1 MWNTSVERSV
11 EMSEQEMKA
20 RSIGE
25 SARILLRGGI
35 VRREI
40 RASLSAVAA
49 IAILQVFFPL
59 TVATQS
65 AFGGHGFKIYGKAL
79 AYAWNVS
86 SVVMALLLGVLCGGE
101 EEENQT
107 ADFAARLP
115 IARLR
120 ILTEKIAGS
129 ALAFCIWGILALLI
143 DFFLLACLNQN
154 PIDTIPQVATAIA
167 ENLFTLPF
175 SWGVL
180 LFFCGLAAGTWTRK
194 VLVAAVI
201 GGLGGWVYGVA
212 GIFIFHGGD
221 IRLAMT
227 QLHWPLAIFWIGA
240 FAALMLAVYR
250 YLIREGT

>member
-1 MWNTSVERSV
+1 M

-35 VRREI
+35 VKREI
-40 RASLSAVAA
+40 RASLSAAAA
-49 IAILQVFFPL
+49 IAIFQAFYPL
-59 TVATQS
+59 IVATQS
-65 AFGGHGFKIYGKAL
+65 AIGGHGFRVYPDDM

-86 SVVMALLLGVLCGGE
+86 SVIMALLLGVLCGGE

-115 IARLR
+115 ISKLR
-120 ILTEKIAGS
+120 ILAEKIVGS
-129 ALAFCIWGILALLI
+129 VLAFCIWGILALLI
-143 DFFLLACLNQN
+143 DFFLLTCLNQN

-212 GIFIFHGGD
+212 GIFIFHGVD
-221 IRLAMT
+221 FRQAMT
-227 QLHWPLAIFWIGA
+227 QLHWPLAIFWIGG
-240 FAALMLAVYR
+240 FVALILTVYR
-250 YLIREGT
+250 YLIREAT